1 MSIAEA
7 PPRDHSP
14 VVRSRDYRDF
24 PSPSNREEEWRFT
37 PVDRI
42 AGLLEPLDAAA
53 DIAWTSDSPFVSS
66 VDISDA
72 RLDASWT
79 PTDRPGAVA
88 RGSVSTAILVD
99 VPRDTVVSEAIV
111 IDLRTVS
118 AVNYGHCEIVVG
130 DFAQVTVVI
139 RHDVS
144 ADVLGNI
151 VVRAGAESDVK
162 VLSVM
167 DGEATST
174 QLWQWHTIVGRGA
187 RSFGLSISLGGDL
200 VRMVPS
206 VEYAGPGGSAVMLGA
221 FLADGSQYQEHRL
234 FVDHAQPHC
243 TSHVAYKGAL
253 AGGTAHTVWVGDVLV
268 RREAVGIETY
278 EMNRNLLLA
287 DGPRAD
293 SVPNLEL
300 ETGDVVG
307 AGHASATGRFDDEQL
322 FYLQSRGIPEKVAR
336 QLVVR
341 GFFADVLAQIADVHL
356 RTEILGRIE
365 QRLGMDS
372 GLDSGL
378 DSGMD
383 PDAESSDE

>member
-14 VVRSRDYRDF
+14 VVRSRDFRDF
-24 PSPSNREEEWRFT
+24 AAPSNREEEWRFT
-37 PVDRI
+37 PIDRI
-42 AGLLEPLDAAA
+42 VGLMDPSASGA
-53 DIAWTSDSPFVSS
+53 DIAWSSDSPYVSS
-66 VDISDA
+66 VDIADV
-72 RLDASWT
+72 RLDSSWT

-88 RGSVSTAILVD
+88 RGAVNSAVLVEVPKGTLVD
-99 VPRDTVVSEAIV
+99 AAIV
-111 IDLRTVS
+111 IDLRARS
-118 AVNYGHCEIVVG
+118 DVNYAHCEIVVG
-130 DFAQVTVVI
+130 DFAQATVVI

-144 ADVLGNI
+144 ADVLGNL

-162 VLSVM
+162 VLSVI

-174 QLWQWHTIVGRGA
+174 QLWQWHTVVGRNA
-187 RSFGLSISLGGDL
+187 RSFGLSISLGGNL

-206 VEYAGPGGSAVMLGA
+206 VEYAGPGGSAIMLGA

-243 TSHVAYKGAL
+243 TSYVAYKGAL

-300 ETGDVVG
+300 ETGDVVS

-322 FYLQSRGIPEKVAR
+322 FYLQSRGIPERTAR

-341 GFFADVLAQIADVHL
+341 GFFADVLAQISDMGL
-356 RTEILGRIE
+356 RREILARIE
-365 QRLGMDS
+365 QRLGME
-372 GLDSGL
+372 
-378 DSGMD
+378 SGMD
-383 PDAESSDE
+383 LDADVDDV

>member
-1 MSIAEA
+1 MSVAEA
-7 PPRDHSP
+7 PPRDHAP
-14 VVRSRDYRDF
+14 AVRSRDFNDF
-24 PSPSNREEEWRFT
+24 PDPSNREEEWRFT
-37 PVDRI
+37 PLDRI
-42 AGLLEPLDAAA
+42 ASFMDPASGHA
-53 DIAWTSDSPFVSS
+53 DITWSSDSTLVHA
-66 VDISDA
+66 VDILDP
-72 RLDASWT
+72 RLDSTWT
-79 PTDRPGAVA
+79 PSDRPGAVA
-88 RGSVSTAILVD
+88 RSCVRSAILVD
-99 VPRDTVVSEAIV
+99 VPRETQVESAIV
-111 IDLRTVS
+111 IDLRAS
-118 AVNYGHCEIVVG
+118 AVVNYAHCEIVVG
-130 DFAQVTVVI
+130 DFAQATVVI
-139 RHDVS
+139 RHDVT

-174 QLWQWHTIVGRGA
+174 QLWQWHTIVGRNA

-206 VEYAGPGGSAVMLGA
+206 VEYAAPGGSAVMLGA

-243 TSHVAYKGAL
+243 TSYVAYKGAL

-322 FYLQSRGIPEKVAR
+322 FYLQSRGITEKVAR

-341 GFFADVLAQIADVHL
+341 GFFADVLSQISDVDL
-356 RTEILGRIE
+356 RKEILQRIE
-365 QRLGMDS
+365 QRLGMDTGS
-372 GLDSGL
+372 DLDA
-378 DSGMD
+378 DVAD
-383 PDAESSDE
+383 V